1 MSGYSQNMITR
12 CALDAHALYA
22 DRAKERLQQQI
33 DWSRERGATDEAA
46 FWAAVLGR
54 LSDENGAALPQRMRL
69 TLSLG

>member
-22 DRAKERLQQQI
+22 ERAKDRLEQQI
-33 DWSRERGATDEAA
+33 CWSRERGAYDEAA
-46 FWAAVLGR
+46 FWTAVLER
-54 LSDENGAALPQRMRL
+54 LAGENDAALPQRMRL